1 MTSWPTQRPKNKW
14 PPCTNNKLNT
24 PQERDVPRGCFSISY
39 KRGNLGLDV
48 SRKIK
53 GSSRVRKANYWSPF
67 IVLHVFQVLTLML
80 MFGTFVITL
89 LDYIKKHHK

>member
-1 MTSWPTQRPKNKW
+1 MTFWPTRRPKNKW
-14 PPCTNNKLNT
+14 PPCTNNKLNP

-39 KRGNLGLDV
+39 KRVDV

>member
-1 MTSWPTQRPKNKW
+1 MSSSRPSK
-14 PPCTNNKLNT
+14 
-24 PQERDVPRGCFSISY
+24 QQ
-39 KRGNLGLDV
+39 
-48 SRKIK
+48 K

-67 IVLHVFQVLTLML
+67 IVLHVFQAITLML

>member
-1 MTSWPTQRPKNKW
+1 MSSSRPSK
-14 PPCTNNKLNT
+14 
-24 PQERDVPRGCFSISY
+24 QQ
-39 KRGNLGLDV
+39 
-48 SRKIK
+48 K

-67 IVLHVFQVLTLML
+67 VVLRVFQALTLML